1 MAPPNLIHL
10 FLSSSRSKAPRR
22 RGWARWKSGQLNSS
36 RGALAAEPTG
46 WAVCEWAVGL
56 WGRGRSVDRQ
66 AGSPAPLAQSGRSN
80 ARTSRSEYVSGAA
93 RSRLLPRTARAPGA
107 RDPSPARRGL
117 YPENRDHPRPLPPE
131 SSGVESRSAPDPP
144 GPVRPDSR
152 GTDLPASPRSA
163 GLGDTSV
170 TEPPVCF
177 APPPCR
183 GSLGLCPSLLL
194 GRPQP
199 RRRGPARP
207 PERPGLWPEPAR
219 RRGFCRC
226 SLGCC
231 CRRCCCPPAAG
242 RWKVSGV
249 GVPRAIGELRRV
261 GAAG

>member
-1 MAPPNLIHL
+1 M
-10 FLSSSRSKAPRR
+10 
-22 RGWARWKSGQLNSS
+22 
-36 RGALAAEPTG
+36 
-46 WAVCEWAVGL
+46 
-56 WGRGRSVDRQ
+56 
-66 AGSPAPLAQSGRSN
+66 
-80 ARTSRSEYVSGAA
+80 SGAA

-183 GSLGLCPSLLL
+183 DLLDCARAFSSGAPSPAGAARLGPPSAP
-194 GRPQP
+194 GY
-199 RRRGPARP
+199 GP
-207 PERPGLWPEPAR
+207 
-219 RRGFCRC
+219 
-226 SLGCC
+226 S
-231 CRRCCCPPAAG
+231 PPAAG
-242 RWKVSGV
+242 ASAAARSAAAAAAAAV
-249 GVPRAIGELRRV
+249 RRLL
-261 GAAG
+261 GAGR